1 MTNEPPQDD
10 DPNGANPFRGTPFE
24 QFFGGGA
31 PDLGQIFSQL
41 QSMMQPYDGPLNWD
55 VAIDTARKTVA
66 QQPDPSPSQK
76 QNDEVADAVRLADHW
91 LDETTQFPSGV
102 SSTAAWSRA
111 EWIVGTTDVWKVL
124 VEPIAASSV
133 GALGNA
139 LPAEAA
145 NMGGPIIAMLGK
157 AIGAMLAQQVGS
169 GLGALAGEVLTASDI
184 GLPLG
189 APGKAALVPANVAGF
204 AEGLDVPD
212 SDVLLYLAL
221 REAAHQRLFAGVPW
235 LRDHLI
241 GAVTDYAQGIEI
253 NTGGIQEA
261 MEERLRGLDP
271 SNLDAMQELMNDGL
285 FDIPRSPQ
293 QEAALQRL
301 EIALAL
307 VEGWVDEVVGQATA
321 ERMPTAGKLQEAVR
335 RRRAAGGP
343 AEETFA
349 SLVGLELRPRRLR
362 DASTLWGSL
371 RTRQGAE
378 ARDGVWMSP
387 HLLPTDADL
396 DDPLGFREG
405 SEAPTSLTEDDFD
418 AELRTLLEG
427 GLGGPAEGPAEGA
440 CRRAGRGPARG
451 WVTAHAGALAAL
463 RDWSPPTSE
472 QAALRDRYVSH
483 LAAHPDGLTRGCR
496 PDHLTASTLVLSAD
510 GGSVLLTLHAKA
522 HRWFQLGG
530 HIEPGDVSLAGAALR
545 EATEESGLADLAL
558 DPVPVQLSEHAVP
571 FCGPHG
577 DVRHLDVRFLAVAPA
592 GAAPEISAESL
603 ALRWWP
609 SDALPD
615 PEPDLVEL
623 VALARART
631 LA

>member
-10 DPNGANPFRGTPFE
+10 DPNGNNPFRGTPFE
-24 QFFGGGA
+24 QFFGGA

-41 QSMMQPYDGPLNWD
+41 QSMIQPYDGPLNWD
-55 VAIDTARKTVA
+55 AAVDMARKPVA

-76 QNDEVADAVRLADHW
+76 QSDEVADVVRLADHW
-91 LDETTQFPSGV
+91 LDETTGFPSGV
-102 SSTAAWSRA
+102 TSTAAWSRA

-139 LPAEAA
+139 LPADAA
-145 NMGGPIIAMLGK
+145 SMGGPIIAMLGK

-189 APGKAALVPANVAGF
+189 APGKAALVPANVARF

-241 GAVTDYAQGIEI
+241 GAVTDYAKGIEI
-253 NTGGIQEA
+253 NTAGIQET
-261 MEERLRGLDP
+261 MEERLRGVDP
-271 SNLDAMQELMNDGL
+271 SNMEAMQELMEGGL

-307 VEGWVDEVVGQATA
+307 VEGWVDEVVSQATA
-321 ERMPTAGKLQEAVR
+321 ERMPTAAKLQEAVR

-405 SEAPTSLTEDDFD
+405 SSAPETLTSDDFD
-418 AELRTLLEG
+418 AELKNLLDG
-427 GLGGPAEGPAEGA
+427 GMGGA
-440 CRRAGRGPARG
+440 
-451 WVTAHAGALAAL
+451 
-463 RDWSPPTSE
+463 
-472 QAALRDRYVSH
+472 
-483 LAAHPDGLTRGCR
+483 
-496 PDHLTASTLVLSAD
+496 AD
-510 GGSVLLTLHAKA
+510 G
-522 HRWFQLGG
+522 
-530 HIEPGDVSLAGAALR
+530 PP
-545 EATEESGLADLAL
+545 EEG
-558 DPVPVQLSEHAVP
+558 
-571 FCGPHG
+571 
-577 DVRHLDVRFLAVAPA
+577 
-592 GAAPEISAESL
+592 
-603 ALRWWP
+603 
-609 SDALPD
+609 
-615 PEPDLVEL
+615 
-623 VALARART
+623 
-631 LA
+631 

>member
-1 MTNEPPQDD
+1 
-10 DPNGANPFRGTPFE
+10 
-24 QFFGGGA
+24 
-31 PDLGQIFSQL
+31 
-41 QSMMQPYDGPLNWD
+41 
-55 VAIDTARKTVA
+55 
-66 QQPDPSPSQK
+66 
-76 QNDEVADAVRLADHW
+76 VRLADHW

-102 SSTAAWSRA
+102 TSTAALSRA

-139 LPAEAA
+139 LPAEATS
-145 NMGGPIIAMLGK
+145 MGGPILAMLGK
-157 AIGAMLAQQVGS
+157 AVGAMLATQVGS
-169 GLGALAGEVLTASDI
+169 GLGAMAGEVVSASDI

-189 APGKAALVPANVAGF
+189 AAGKAALVPANVAVF

-253 NTGGIQEA
+253 NTQRIQET
-261 MEERLRGLDP
+261 MDERLRGVDP
-271 SNLDAMQELMNDGL
+271 SNMDAMQELMEGGL

-293 QEAALQRL
+293 QDAALQRL

-321 ERMPTAGKLQEAVR
+321 ERMPNAAKLQEAVR

-387 HLLPTDADL
+387 HLLPGDSDL

-405 SEAPTSLTEDDFD
+405 SEAPQQLSEDDFD
-418 AELRTLLEG
+418 AELRGLL
-427 GLGGPAEGPAEGA
+427 
-440 CRRAGRGPARG
+440 
-451 WVTAHAGALAAL
+451 
-463 RDWSPPTSE
+463 
-472 QAALRDRYVSH
+472 
-483 LAAHPDGLTRGCR
+483 DGDTG
-496 PDHLTASTLVLSAD
+496 HAD
-510 GGSVLLTLHAKA
+510 GA
-522 HRWFQLGG
+522 
-530 HIEPGDVSLAGAALR
+530 GDGPP
-545 EATEESGLADLAL
+545 EE
-558 DPVPVQLSEHAVP
+558 
-571 FCGPHG
+571 
-577 DVRHLDVRFLAVAPA
+577 
-592 GAAPEISAESL
+592 
-603 ALRWWP
+603 
-609 SDALPD
+609 
-615 PEPDLVEL
+615 
-623 VALARART
+623 
-631 LA
+631 